1 MSNHPVG
8 PRLESSLDQVFS
20 LRKHE
25 GEGDQ
30 TLLRGGL
37 QAPGPRCERMDRW
50 GGGEGRGA
58 GEGPVT
64 KVERRRLPERSF
76 AQDRRPFSGN
86 KLWAPNCLCRLYLR
100 YASAAAAT
108 DFLLQDPRGGNEFER
123 TRRASM
129 VLRPEKRFQVFHYLL
144 LSIFFFKQ
152 HFKRCVYTVLCCWTF
167 CNNSRLDSCFI
178 ANENVQMNIG
188 SIE

>member
-1 MSNHPVG
+1 MI
-8 PRLESSLDQVFS
+8 RLCSGVDYRPLGRAASEWIVE
-20 LRKHE
+20 E
-25 GEGDQ
+25 GEG
-30 TLLRGGL
+30 
-37 QAPGPRCERMDRW
+37 E
-50 GGGEGRGA
+50 GA

-152 HFKRCVYTVLCCWTF
+152 HFKRCVYTVLCCEHFTIIAVWT
-167 CNNSRLDSCFI
+167 RVLLRTK
-178 ANENVQMNIG
+178 MYR
-188 SIE
+188 